1 MRSQTGLTSLQ
12 IQKKMSLLRKSY
24 NDTKEVLKLNY
35 YKLSEEERQSL
46 RRTLFFYK
54 NEYNSFVD
62 SLQLKICFDE

>member
-1 MRSQTGLTSLQ
+1 MRLTSLQ

-46 RRTLFFYK
+46 RRALFFYK

>member
-1 MRSQTGLTSLQ
+1 MKSQARLTSLQ
-12 IQKKMSLLRKSY
+12 IQKKMSLFRKSY

-35 YKLSEEERQSL
+35 YKLSEEERRSL
-46 RRTLFFYK
+46 RRTLSFYK